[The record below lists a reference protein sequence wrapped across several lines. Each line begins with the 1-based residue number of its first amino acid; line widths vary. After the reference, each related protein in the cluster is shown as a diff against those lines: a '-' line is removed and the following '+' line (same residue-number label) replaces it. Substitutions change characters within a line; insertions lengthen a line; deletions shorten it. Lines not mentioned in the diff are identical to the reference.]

1 MLAPLGK
8 IRNRFRLINTR
19 SWLRGTIVD
28 DSPLTVLFLGD
39 TSGFC
44 CSVELEEEEV
54 EEKDTGQAMATT
66 TSKRSARVGYIERPD
81 EVDE

>member
-44 CSVELEEEEV
+44 CSVELEEEEE

-66 TSKRSARVGYIERPD
+66 ASKRSARVGYIERPD